1 MVYEVALQWVAI
13 FVTMLIFI
21 WNGKGPGT
29 AERKAVTAFLSMTL
43 VLNVGYLFELM
54 ADNGN
59 AAFLGLQLSHGGLIF
74 MGYFICLFFC
84 YYTNGYVPGWVSIY
98 VFLYDVIML
107 VLVWTSRW
115 HGMIFRSM
123 RYELLPDGAGQLYIA
138 RGELYMFL
146 ILGCEVVPAVVAL
159 VTIVSYIRREY
170 VAYRRR
176 QIVIMAAILYLSYG
190 MAMTF
195 SSHVLP
201 FRYNFA
207 GILSMLLADVF
218 VICFHGKG
226 GFNLDA
232 VSGEKMFS
240 NMREGIIV
248 TDASMNLL
256 KYNQAAKRVFP
267 ELEPSLIHHNIRLV
281 HSMPL
286 ELFDAYEKKEMDLEN
301 QHYEVRRT
309 VIYDYWKEIRGY
321 VLILDDQ
328 TMEFNYITEIMN
340 GRKKAEKAEKDA
352 LRALEEAEE
361 ANRAKSDFLANVS
374 HEIRTPMNAIVGLA
388 ELIIEESRGRGV
400 YDFACDIKNASMN
413 LLGVINDILSLSK
426 IEAGQMELEH
436 VEYCTEQLLEE
447 ALHLSKVTAS
457 GKGLQLKRSISPKLP
472 CRLIGDEKRI
482 RQMIGNFFDFA
493 MKYTERGYVKLT
505 VTHKW
510 LDEKRVL
517 MVFQF
522 EDTGEGFAPEDVRG
536 LFDQF
541 QRMDERKDRNLES
554 IGLGIAIT
562 KRFVDLMDGTVDV
575 HSEVGKGT
583 IFTVCFPQQ
592 VADMRS
598 IEQQPWHKLDV
609 QRAVDDAFIVPDYR
623 VLVVDDNRI
632 NLKVACGA
640 LTPYRF
646 LVEEAKSGQQAIDM
660 VMATEYDM
668 ILMDHMMPEM
678 DGIEATARIRA
689 DCGENGKKPVI
700 IALSA
705 NAYNNAREMFLS
717 NGFQDFIAKPLDK
730 NELHELLCKWIP
742 PERRQPAEGT
752 SEAEKKIEQANKA
765 ELYMA
770 GVDVE
775 GCLAKHTGGMEDYLE
790 LLELY
795 YMDGADKQALVE
807 RLAKEEDYKNYEIE
821 VHGLKSASANIGA
834 NEFSELAK
842 SHEFAAKEGNYA
854 FIQEGVAKLL
864 SEYGFLLREI
874 ERVLKEKGYLKEEQ
888 QTENEGETLSAE
900 ETRARMEEILS
911 DIENFESKP
920 AAQKVETLLAENIEK
935 SARDCL
941 KDVKNRLKMYDDDA
955 AEDLLRAFLES
966 SGQ

>member
-1 MVYEVALQWVAI
+1 MVYEAVLQGVAI
-13 FVTMLIFI
+13 FLTILIFV
-21 WNGKGPGT
+21 WNSRGQGT
-29 AERKAVTAFLSMTL
+29 AERKALTAFLSMTL
-43 VLNVGYLFELM
+43 ILNVGYLFELM
-54 ADNGN
+54 ADNGS
-59 AAFLGLQLSHGGLIF
+59 AAFMGLQLAHGGLIF

-84 YYTNGYVPGWVSIY
+84 CYANGYTPGWVSVY
-98 VFLYDVIML
+98 VFIYDVIML

-115 HGMIFRSM
+115 HELIFRNS
-123 RYELLPDGAGQLYIA
+123 RYETLADGTGMLRVE
-138 RGELYMFL
+138 RGELYAFL
-146 ILGCEVVPAVVAL
+146 VLGCELLPMVVAL
-159 VTIVSYIRREY
+159 ATVISYIRREC
-170 VAYRRR
+170 VAYRRK
-176 QIVIMAAILYLSYG
+176 QIVMMTVILYLSYG
-190 MAMTF
+190 MAILL
-195 SSHVLP
+195 SCRILP
-201 FRYNFA
+201 FHYNFA
-207 GILSMLLADVF
+207 GILCMLLADAF
-218 VICFHGKG
+218 VVCFHGKG
-226 GFNLDA
+226 GFNLAA
-232 VSGEKMFS
+232 VSGDAMFA

-267 ELEPSLIHHNIRLV
+267 ELEPALIHHNIRLV

-286 ELFDAYEKKEMDLEN
+286 ELFDEYEKKEIDFEN

-309 VIYDYWKEIRGY
+309 VIRDYWKEIRGY

-352 LRALEEAEE
+352 LRALDEAKQ

-436 VEYCTEQLLEE
+436 VEYSTEQLLEE
-447 ALHLSKVTAS
+447 ALHLSKMTAS

-575 HSEVGKGT
+575 ASEVGKGT

-598 IEQQPWHKLDV
+598 IEQQPWRKLDV
-609 QRAVDDAFIVPDYR
+609 QKSVDEAFVVPDYR

-640 LTPYRF
+640 LSPYRF
-646 LVEEAKSGQQAIDM
+646 QVDEAKSGQQAIDLA
-660 VMATEYDM
+660 MATGYDM

-678 DGIEATARIRA
+678 DGIEAAARIRR
-689 DCGENGKKPVI
+689 DCGENGRKPVI

-730 NELHELLCKWIP
+730 NELLELLCKWIP
-742 PERRQPAEGT
+742 PERRQSADDTP
-752 SEAEKKIEQANKA
+752 EAEEKVQHAKMS

-770 GVDVE
+770 GVDLE
-775 GCLAKHTGGMEDYLE
+775 QCLSKHTGGVDDYLE

-795 YMDGADKQALVE
+795 YMDGEEKHALVE
-807 RLAKEEDYKNYEIE
+807 RLAKEEDYKNYQIE

-834 NEFSELAK
+834 YDFSELAK

-864 SEYGFLLREI
+864 SEYSFLLHEI
-874 ERVLKEKGYLKEEQ
+874 ERVLKAKGYLKEEE
-888 QTENEGETLSAE
+888 TKAAGELLPWE

-920 AAQKVETLLAENIEK
+920 AAQKVEALLAENIEK
-935 SARDCL
+935 SALDCL
-941 KDVKNRLKMYDDDA
+941 KDIKNRLKMYDDDA
-955 AEDLLRAFLES
+955 AEDRLRAFLEEHAE
-966 SGQ
+966 